1 MNPRKFAA
9 LQEALQAA
17 PFRAGPLPAGT
28 TIRVADSA
36 GILEAIETL
45 TTEVRAM
52 RRELAALREVKAAP
66 QVVRVAEP
74 AKASALAPVL
84 LDLDDVAAMV
94 RLGVRAIRRMA
105 AARQFPAALPI
116 DEGRAERWRRTDVEA
131 WARMPSEV
139 RADLGGAALPKASKA
154 RPKKTTGSVDS
165 PEARR

>member
-1 MNPRKFAA
+1 MSPRK
-9 LQEALQAA
+9 L
-17 PFRAGPLPAGT
+17 AGPLPAGT
-28 TIRVADSA
+28 TIKVVDSS

-66 QVVRVAEP
+66 HVVRVAEP
-74 AKASALAPVL
+74 AREASAPAPAL

-105 AARQFPAALPI
+105 AAGQFPASLPI

-131 WARMPSEV
+131 WV
-139 RADLGGAALPKASKA
+139 AAQSKA
-154 RPKKTTGSVDS
+154 C
-165 PEARR
+165 EAP